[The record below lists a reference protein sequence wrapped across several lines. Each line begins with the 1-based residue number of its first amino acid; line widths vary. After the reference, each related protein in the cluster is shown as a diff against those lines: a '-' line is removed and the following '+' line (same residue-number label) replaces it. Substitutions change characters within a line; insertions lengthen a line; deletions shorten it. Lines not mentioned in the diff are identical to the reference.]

1 MRIACI
7 HIPQF
12 ALQSATRVDP
22 SLRGAPVAIVGGS
35 EPRSAGGPRSIDRL
49 SVAKTPGA
57 LDRERSGALHSP
69 VVVACSRAAW
79 GLGVR
84 LGMTAAAARAMGGG
98 VRIVAAEAAVE
109 RETVRAIADSLLAA
123 TPTVDVGGRLGA
135 GGAHLAMYTEVPA
148 KLRGHSYGERVIAL
162 LDELGVTGR
171 VGIADDRFTAWV
183 AAAHLGGDDAGVI
196 AVPRGGSAAFLSP
209 RPLALL
215 AIAPEVQH
223 MLEAL
228 GVRTLGEFAALPAP
242 SVARPFEADYQG
254 LARGEGGAGL
264 RAYVPDA
271 AIREDVITTAG
282 LLEGAGLVS
291 GPAAVALVARRIA
304 LRLAG
309 RGRLATRLEIAV
321 GERELVIDLP
331 AASDAEVIA
340 RVLAPVLNEL
350 PPGAQRLRVAVAGEV
365 GAGDQREPARA
376 PIDPALVPAIDP
388 IAMVL
393 STPGSAVLHTW
404 ALQAPTRRE
413 PHRGARR
420 GKQRRRVTPAA
431 QSRLW

>member
-12 ALQSATRVDP
+12 ALQSATRLDP

-35 EPRSAGGPRSIDRL
+35 EPRPPGGL
-49 SVAKTPGA
+49 ALAPG
-57 LDRERSGALHSP
+57 RERSGALHSP

-123 TPTVDVGGRLGA
+123 TPIVDVGGRVGA

-183 AAAHLGGDDAGVI
+183 AAAHLGGDDGGVI

-242 SVARPFEADYQG
+242 SVARPLEADYQG

-271 AIREDVITTAG
+271 AIREDVVTTAG

-309 RGRLATRLEIAV
+309 RGRLATQLEIAV

-331 AASDAEVIA
+331 AAAGAEVLA
-340 RVLAPVLNEL
+340 RVLAPALNEL
-350 PPGAQRLRVAVAGEV
+350 PNGAQRLRVVVAGEV
-365 GAGDQREPARA
+365 SAGDQHELAPAPLA
-376 PIDPALVPAIDP
+376 MPIDP

-393 STPGSAVLHTW
+393 STPGSASLHSW

-413 PHRGARR
+413 PHRRTRR